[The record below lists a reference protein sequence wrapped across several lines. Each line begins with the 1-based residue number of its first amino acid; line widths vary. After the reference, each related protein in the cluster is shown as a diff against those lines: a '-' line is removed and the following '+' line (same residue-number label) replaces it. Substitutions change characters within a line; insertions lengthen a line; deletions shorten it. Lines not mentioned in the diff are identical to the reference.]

1 MRLDYQA
8 TDITWFYLRYN
19 NFSIESANEE
29 YPLIVGGFTRMGHDA
44 FISGSHND
52 MKLSTLG
59 KDNDKS
65 TRNCIHVQ
73 LHKGK
78 WMVVQQ
84 LCMW

>member
-1 MRLDYQA
+1 MRNQWEMRLDYQA
-8 TDITWFYLRYN
+8 TDITWSYLRYN

-29 YPLIVGGFTRMGHDA
+29 YPLTVGGFTRMGHDA

-65 TRNCIHVQ
+65 TRNVYMCSCTRE
-73 LHKGK
+73 KG
-78 WMVVQQ
+78 
-84 LCMW
+84 